1 MGSSNRVFL
10 AAAVIQKQKKQIKL
24 NKKGHRNITATNRKR
39 RMVKIIIEEK
49 KYLLLYIFK

>member
-39 RMVKIIIEEK
+39 RMVKIIIEEEK
-49 KYLLLYIFK
+49 ILITIYI